1 MFSSYIMWY
10 LFFAGAGSGAYT
22 LAALFSY
29 VNRFSPHEHV
39 REYLQIA
46 RGGFLCG
53 PLLVL
58 FSVLFLLFDL
68 GSPHKAYLIFVAP
81 TFSVL
86 SVGAWLILLFVIGAA
101 LLFFIRRT
109 LSFRVAR
116 TFVLVLEAA
125 TFLFA
130 LGVMCYTGVFISSM
144 PSLPFL
150 NSPVVIPLFIA
161 SSFSTGAAVITL
173 FGFLNQQ
180 RKSMLFS
187 MRIIPTLDL
196 IFIAGETVFLLALF
210 IMALTDSNETA
221 RVSALELINGESAP
235 LFWGLVVGGG
245 LIVPGC
251 IGVFERRQLRP
262 QLLALSALLL
272 LIGGL
277 ALRYC
282 LTQGGFHISPPLFL

>member
-29 VNRFSPHEHV
+29 VNRFSPRAHV

-58 FSVLFLLFDL
+58 FSVLFLMFDL
-68 GSPHKAYLIFVAP
+68 GSPHKAYLVFVSP
-81 TFSVL
+81 TLSVL
-86 SVGAWLILLFVIGAA
+86 SVGAWLVLLFVTGSA

-109 LSFRVAR
+109 LSFHIAR
-116 TFVLVLEAA
+116 TLVLVLEAV

-130 LGVMCYTGVFISSM
+130 LGVMGYTGVFISSM

-150 NSPVVIPLFIA
+150 NSPVVIPLFVA
-161 SSFSTGAAVITL
+161 SSLSTGAAVITL

-180 RKSMLFS
+180 KKSMLFS
-187 MRIIPTLDL
+187 MRLIPTLDL
-196 IFIAGETVFLLALF
+196 IFIVMETVFLLVLF
-210 IMALTDSNETA
+210 IMVLTDSNETA
-221 RVSALELINGESAP
+221 HASAVELISGDEAP

-245 LIVPGC
+245 LVVPGC

-262 QLLALSALLL
+262 PLLALSALLL

-282 LTQGGFHISPPLFL
+282 LTQGGFHIGPLLFL